1 MIEVEHVSKVFT
13 YANPN
18 ANSNSPDMWV
28 DYLLSLLG
36 KKNLFHGASKG
47 RTVAVEDV
55 SFSVN
60 AGEFFGLLGPNG
72 AGKSTLVKMIS
83 TILAPTSGSI
93 RIAGYDVQRQ
103 PAKARA
109 SLSVVP
115 SGGWLSFD
123 SHISVDRNLA
133 FWGRLFGLDAA
144 TTKARAREAL
154 LAVGLEDQGATL
166 PMALSSGMRQ
176 RLAIAKG
183 LLSLTPCFVL
193 DEPTANVDPISAAD
207 IQEFIRTKLNRD
219 LGQTVLMT
227 THNMTEA
234 ERLCDRVAIIHRG
247 LVVACDT
254 PPALLAARASR
265 VAEIRLAPALMA
277 TGTIVAL
284 REHPAILR
292 LQEFPT
298 EAGTTLRILLGEGIA
313 QRDLTTIAASAG
325 VGQEAVR
332 AAAPSLED
340 VFFDV
345 TQGMPPTEPDATAA
359 IEELAA

>member
-18 ANSNSPDMWV
+18 ANSNSQDMWV

-36 KKNLFHGASKG
+36 RKNLFHGASKG

-55 SFSVN
+55 SFDVR

-72 AGKSTLVKMIS
+72 AGKSTLVKIIS
-83 TILAPTSGSI
+83 TILAPTTGTI

-103 PAKARA
+103 PAEARA

-144 TTKARAREAL
+144 TTTVRAREAL

-166 PMALSSGMRQ
+166 PMAFSSGMRQ

-207 IQEFIRTKLNRD
+207 IQEFIRTKLNRE

-234 ERLCDRVAIIHRG
+234 ERLCDRVAIVHRG
-247 LVVACDT
+247 LIVACDT
-254 PPALLAARASR
+254 PSALLAARAKR
-265 VAEIRLAPALMA
+265 VAEIGITTAQDDAIPRL
-277 TGTIVAL
+277 
-284 REHPAILR
+284 RDHPAILR

-298 EAGTTLRILLGEGIA
+298 ETGTTLRILLGDGND
-313 QRDLTTIAASAG
+313 QRDLVTIASGIGLEPNAIHAI
-325 VGQEAVR
+325 
-332 AAAPSLED
+332 APSLED

-345 TQGMPPTEPDATAA
+345 TRGMPEPDAP
-359 IEELAA
+359 ILEELAA

>member
-18 ANSNSPDMWV
+18 ANANSPDMWV
-28 DYLLSLLG
+28 DYLLSLFG
-36 KKNLFHGASKG
+36 KKNLFHGASRG
-47 RTVAVEDV
+47 RTVAVEGV

-83 TILAPTSGSI
+83 TILAPTSGTI
-93 RIAGYDVQRQ
+93 RIAGYDVQQQ
-103 PAKARA
+103 PAEARA

-144 TTKARAREAL
+144 MTKARAREAL

-166 PMALSSGMRQ
+166 PMSLSSGMRQ

-183 LLSLTPCFVL
+183 LLTRTPCFVL

-207 IQEFIRTKLNRD
+207 IQEFIRTTLNREF
-219 LGQTVLMT
+219 GQTVLMT
-227 THNMTEA
+227 THTMTEA
-234 ERLCDRVAIIHRG
+234 ERLCDRVAVVHRG
-247 LVVACDT
+247 RIVTSGT
-254 PPALLAARASR
+254 PAALLAARESR
-265 VAEIRLAPALMA
+265 VAEIRLTRAQK
-277 TGTIVAL
+277 GTIVAL
-284 REHPAILR
+284 RDHPATLR
-292 LQEFPT
+292 VQEFPT
-298 EAGTTLRILLGEGIA
+298 EAGTTLRILLGEGTGR
-313 QRDLTTIAASAG
+313 RDLATIAAG
-325 VGQEAVR
+325 FGLDGEAVR
-332 AAAPSLED
+332 VVAPSLED

-345 TQGMPPTEPDATAA
+345 TRSDPDMDMSQEHVA
-359 IEELAA
+359 